1 MTTFTTEGTVELGE
15 CPSGRDI
22 AKSSRCKYITSPFS
36 VFACSVSYLQ
46 QDEVEYTTVLLGA
59 YKVVKPLYT
68 YTCYLMTFSNVIKS
82 TMWKT
87 WCVHFIFH
95 NWMAAIE
102 TNCIRILSTR
112 SSLAMLELR
121 KVLWRNFM
129 KIWRTFI
136 PVVLYFDKDGDSLP
150 KGEKF
155 LNRIS
160 FPARECWVAVV
171 VIPESYFRHK
181 WPMKELPIFLQAQ
194 RQSSELKVLPLFY
207 KL

>member
-1 MTTFTTEGTVELGE
+1 
-15 CPSGRDI
+15 
-22 AKSSRCKYITSPFS
+22 
-36 VFACSVSYLQ
+36 
-46 QDEVEYTTVLLGA
+46 
-59 YKVVKPLYT
+59 
-68 YTCYLMTFSNVIKS
+68 
-82 TMWKT
+82 
-87 WCVHFIFH
+87 
-95 NWMAAIE
+95 
-102 TNCIRILSTR
+102 
-112 SSLAMLELR
+112 
-121 KVLWRNFM
+121 M

-207 KL
+207 KLQVEEFKEQERQDEWLKEWETWTGKGLRIGTESLQTWKDAMSSIYSENGIQFSVGDDEL